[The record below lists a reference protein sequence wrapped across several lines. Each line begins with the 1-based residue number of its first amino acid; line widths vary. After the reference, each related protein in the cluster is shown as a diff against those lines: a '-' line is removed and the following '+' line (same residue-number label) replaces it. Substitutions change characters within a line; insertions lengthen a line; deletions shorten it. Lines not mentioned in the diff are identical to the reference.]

1 MLSLNLLLTPAL
13 PLPSTALAG
22 VVDTRLEH
30 LPASPPL
37 LRNSHLAP
45 SPGLL
50 EQDLLPWE
58 EGEGTGLE
66 AQSSAR
72 PPVVLVGTVGDGG

>member
-22 VVDTRLEH
+22 VVDTRPEH
-30 LPASPPL
+30 LPASPLL

-58 EGEGTGLE
+58 EGEGTGPE